1 MRETSFRGDKR
12 RRYCRRAS
20 VLRWVVGNGVESV
33 DGGGEEHGAEWSE
46 EKRRVSLA
54 VGVWRVEKRARL
66 GLVGENKRR
75 EVNAG

>member
-1 MRETSFRGDKR
+1 
-12 RRYCRRAS
+12 
-20 VLRWVVGNGVESV
+20 V